1 MTITHWRM
9 AGRGEGHSGRASCL
23 GPIRFIFT
31 QFNWPPLPPAPP
43 PPPRVGALLGNPG
56 SLRPLR
62 RRVFILRK
70 RSVTTKALFVES
82 FCGYLYFVLCSK
94 GQTFTVFEI
103 HKELDSWKGEGN
115 YYSLP
120 LKMRCNFSVE
130 SIFLRPI
137 RSFVTNVNDRLHF
150 GIFKQKVFCLF
161 LEFTC
166 DTGYHFSDYKLTEH
180 LLTRRRVSCAWYV
193 EIIHTVKH
201 LMFPHFGAIFLLA
214 KTCLCK
220 FNSTKLYLLG

>member
-31 QFNWPPLPPAPP
+31 QFNLP
-43 PPPRVGALLGNPG
+43 
-56 SLRPLR
+56 SLK
-62 RRVFILRK
+62 FIKNSTRG
-70 RSVTTKALFVES
+70 S

-103 HKELDSWKGEGN
+103 PKELDSWKGEGN
-115 YYSLP
+115 YYSIP

-130 SIFLRPI
+130 SILLRPI

-166 DTGYHFSDYKLTEH
+166 DTGCHFSDYKLTEH
-180 LLTRRRVSCAWYV
+180 LLTCRRVSCA
-193 EIIHTVKH
+193 
-201 LMFPHFGAIFLLA
+201 
-214 KTCLCK
+214 
-220 FNSTKLYLLG
+220 